1 MRVEVIYAL
10 PERTYSVV
18 LNLSKESTAS
28 DALSAA
34 LNSMEFSELV
44 DLDTRWLSV
53 WGERFD
59 INDDLSDGDRLEILR
74 PLIQNPM
81 DRRRKE
87 AKRFQ
92 H

>member
-18 LNLSKESTAS
+18 LNLSQESTAS

-34 LNSMEFSELV
+34 LNSVEFSELAG
-44 DLDTRWLSV
+44 LDTRWLSV
-53 WGERFD
+53 WGERCD

-87 AKRFQ
+87 AKRF
-92 H
+92 